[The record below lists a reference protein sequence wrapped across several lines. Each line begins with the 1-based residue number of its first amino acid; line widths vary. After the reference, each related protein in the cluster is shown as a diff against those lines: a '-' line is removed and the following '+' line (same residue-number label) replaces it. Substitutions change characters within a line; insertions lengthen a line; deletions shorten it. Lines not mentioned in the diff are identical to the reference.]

1 MQIKQTLPQ
10 LSNPHMKHLRLTY
23 AFLAIMLI
31 SACSGSTTESEETEP
46 AATDP
51 DPSTPTVTQPEFDPF
66 AFASSALT
74 ETVVTTSCTL
84 SDGSAST
91 CYEITI
97 AGTPATHEIGAFC
110 PRDIYASA
118 DEVGIWF
125 DGNGEVYDV
134 DGEFIQNLAVIYN
147 DSNWQLFDPVT
158 GIVNITDSQIK
169 CEGAARPDVSE
180 ELQNHC
186 VECSI
191 DYYNGG
197 VTATYIIPV
206 QPQLASSPS
215 NLGRNDVGVSLSGV
229 AIAPPAPVDA
239 ILGAYTIAA
248 FDDCAGHVN
257 PVAGYHY
264 HGSAGC
270 SEIVSE
276 NDGHG
281 ARMGFALDGFG
292 IYAMLDSQGAESADL
307 DTCRGHS
314 DEVRGYHYHAAS
326 VAENMFIGCFSGLTV
341 MLFD

>member
-1 MQIKQTLPQ
+1 MQNLTNQTALNLRRSKNI
-10 LSNPHMKHLRLTY
+10 LSVIVVILVM
-23 AFLAIMLI
+23 
-31 SACSGSTTESEETEP
+31 ACAGCNSSSDTTETNL
-46 AATDP
+46 TTP
-51 DPSTPTVTQPEFDPF
+51 DTNTSDTPDQPEFDPF
-66 AFASSALT
+66 AFASGALT
-74 ETVVTTSCTL
+74 ETVKTVSCTL
-84 SDGSAST
+84 SNGEAST

-97 AGTPATHEIGAFC
+97 AGHPATHDVGSFC

-134 DGEFIQNLAVIYN
+134 DGEFIQSLSVIYS
-147 DSNWQLFDPVT
+147 DDNWQLFNEST
-158 GIVNITDSQIK
+158 GLVNITDTQVS
-169 CEGAARPDVSE
+169 CEGAARPDVSA

-186 VECSI
+186 VECSL
-191 DYYNGG
+191 DYYGG
-197 VTATYIIPV
+197 GISATYTIPV
-206 QPQLASSPS
+206 QPTLASSPS
-215 NLGRNDVGVSLSGV
+215 SLGRDDVGVSLSGV

-270 SEIVSE
+270 SEIIQE
-276 NDGHG
+276 EDGHG

-292 IYAMLDSQGAESADL
+292 IYAMLDQDGLESTNL
-307 DTCRGHS
+307 DSCRGHS

-326 VAENMFIGCFSGLTV
+326 VAENMFIGCISGLTAN
-341 MLFD
+341 

>member
-1 MQIKQTLPQ
+1 MQMFTL
-10 LSNPHMKHLRLTY
+10 LSKLHTKRMRFAY
-23 AFLAIMLI
+23 GFLAITLI
-31 SACSGSTTESEETEP
+31 SACSGSSSDLLETEP
-46 AATDP
+46 VTTTP
-51 DPSTPTVTQPEFDPF
+51 DTTAPTVNQPEFDPF
-66 AFASSALT
+66 VFASGALT

-84 SDGSAST
+84 SDGSTST

-97 AGTPATHEIGAFC
+97 AGTPASHEIGAFC
-110 PRDIYASA
+110 PRDISASA

-125 DGNGEVYDV
+125 YGNGEVYNV
-134 DGEFIQNLAVIYN
+134 DGEFIQNLAIIYN
-147 DSNWQLFDPVT
+147 DTNWQLFDSAT
-158 GIVNITDSQIK
+158 GIVNITDTQVT

-206 QPQLASSPS
+206 QPELASSPS
-215 NLGRNDVGVSLSGV
+215 NLGRSDVGVSLSGV

-270 SEIVSE
+270 SEIVPE

-292 IYAMLDSQGAESADL
+292 IYAMLDEQGAESSDL

-314 DEVRGYHYHAAS
+314 DDERGYHYHAAS
-326 VAENMFIGCFSGLTV
+326 VAENMFIGCFSGLTAN
-341 MLFD
+341 